1 MILIIDNYDSFTF
14 NIYQY
19 IGEIID
25 NVKVIKND
33 EYSVSEIIDWD
44 IEKIIISPGP
54 GHPNDSHLSLDCILN
69 FEDKIPILGICLGH
83 QAIAAFYGA
92 KIINSAKIMHGKT
105 SMIKHNDNELFRS
118 VTCPFEATRY
128 HSLAVSRAELPKKL
142 EVIAT
147 AGDEIMGIKHKE
159 KKIFGLQFH
168 PESIKT
174 DSGKKIIKNFLELS

>member
-19 IGEIID
+19 IGEINN

-33 EYSVSEIIDWD
+33 EYAVNEIIDWD

-54 GHPNDSHLSLDCILN
+54 GHPCDSRLSLDCILEFKDN
-69 FEDKIPILGICLGH
+69 IPIFGICLGH

-92 KIINSAKIMHGKT
+92 KIISSPKIMHGKT
-105 SMIKHNDNELFRS
+105 SMVTHNDNELFRNIVS
-118 VTCPFEATRY
+118 PFEATRY
-128 HSLAVSRAELPKKL
+128 HSLIVSRRGLPKNL

-147 AGDEIMGIKHKE
+147 AGDEIMGIRHKE
-159 KKIFGLQFH
+159 KKIYGVQFH

-174 DSGKKIIKNFLELS
+174 FSGKKILKNFLEL